1 MIVNIVKK
9 KASSLKELG
18 YQQIDIPKVKTLKEL
33 LIALCVHEYDSLY
46 QTNKLNLL
54 TSKDIEVQARLGR
67 VKFTALYNKETVD
80 INQAINVMLQ
90 DYQDGLFRV
99 YLDGMEC
106 KELDANIKI
115 EDNAKI
121 VLIRLVMLAGR
132 LW

>member
-1 MIVNIVKK
+1 MLINIVKK

-18 YQQIDIPKVKTLKEL
+18 YQQINIPRVKTLKEL
-33 LIALCVHEYDSLY
+33 LIALCVYEYDSLY

-67 VKFTALYNKETVD
+67 VKFGDLYNKDTVD

-106 KELDANIKI
+106 NELDADIEI

-121 VLIRLVMLAGR
+121 VIIRLVMLAGR

>member
-1 MIVNIVKK
+1 MIVNVVKK

-18 YQQIDIPKVKTLKEL
+18 CQQIDIPRVKTLKEL

-54 TSKDIEVQARLGR
+54 TSKDIEMQARLGR
-67 VKFTALYNKETVD
+67 VKFAALYNKETVD

-99 YLDGMEC
+99 YLDDQEC
-106 KELDANIKI
+106 DELEEDIKI
-115 EDNAKI
+115 EDNSKI